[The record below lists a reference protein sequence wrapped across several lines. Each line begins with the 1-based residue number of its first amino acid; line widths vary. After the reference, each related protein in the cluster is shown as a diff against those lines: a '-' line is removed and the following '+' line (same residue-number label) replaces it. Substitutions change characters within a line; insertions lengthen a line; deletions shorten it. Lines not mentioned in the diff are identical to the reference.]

1 MPGHDRIRFID
12 PASYESPSAFEGLT
26 SLLTTLNTFE
36 QQKKAE
42 ERQDEVDKENQRR
55 YAQTREDL
63 NFEREEAKRLELKN
77 DKIREDQANDIRYNR
92 YVQQA
97 GGDIETLNLM
107 LQSDPKMIENTAR
120 DNLDKIKE
128 QANAYGELNRIIV
141 SNPLLETTQSE
152 YQAIF

>member
-55 YAQTREDL
+55 YEQTREDL
-63 NFEREEAKRLELKN
+63 NFEREEA
-77 DKIREDQANDIRYNR
+77 
-92 YVQQA
+92 
-97 GGDIETLNLM
+97 
-107 LQSDPKMIENTAR
+107 
-120 DNLDKIKE
+120 
-128 QANAYGELNRIIV
+128 
-141 SNPLLETTQSE
+141 
-152 YQAIF
+152 